1 MAIRRLALSVS
12 RHCGVQKLFRWW
24 SRGPRVLFY
33 HGVEEKILDPALQG
47 LQLPVAAFER
57 QIAFLRSNREVV
69 PIDYVYE
76 CLTGRRRLDPRCVV
90 LTFDDGYKNN
100 LRIVA
105 PLLNAWKLPFTI
117 FVSTRHI
124 SEGHRFPGYY
134 IGTAILFTKS
144 KSIHLRSIGRIF
156 KLTTRAERLSAR
168 AAVVAAA
175 KKAPQPQVEK
185 IVAECKELLSSANW
199 AELDATFYS
208 EEPMNWEDV
217 RQVHEMGATIGSH
230 CHDHCI
236 LHSNQQEDEV
246 YRQLNESKSMIENN
260 VGVSGYVAYPNGKA
274 EDISSVAYSAARSTG
289 FCAGFTS
296 IPGEINS
303 TSDRFFAPR
312 IFAVPDFEEFCY
324 LLNQTRVQDRT
335 LLMPVRRSDVIHE
348 GSL

>member
-12 RHCGVQKLFRWW
+12 RHCGVQKIFRWW

-33 HGVEEKILDPALQG
+33 HGVEEKILDPALQS
-47 LQLPVAAFER
+47 LHLPVAAFER
-57 QIAFLRSNREVV
+57 QIAFLRSNREIV
-69 PIDYVYE
+69 PIDYVHE
-76 CLTGRRRLDPRCVV
+76 CLTSRRNLDPRCVA

-105 PLLNAWKLPFTI
+105 PLLRAWKLPFTI
-117 FVSTRHI
+117 FVSTKHI

-144 KSIHLRSIGRIF
+144 KSVHLRSIGRSF
-156 KLTTRAERLSAR
+156 RLATQADRLSAR
-168 AAVVAAA
+168 AAVVTAA
-175 KKAPQPQVEK
+175 KKAPQPLVKK

-208 EEPMNWEDV
+208 EEAMNWEDV
-217 RQVHEMGATIGSH
+217 RQVHQMGATIGSH

-236 LHSNQQEDEV
+236 LHSSQQEDEV
-246 YRQLNESKSMIENN
+246 YRQLNESKSRIENN
-260 VGVSGYVAYPNGKA
+260 VGVCSYIAYPNGKA
-274 EDISSVAYSAARSTG
+274 EDVSSVAYRATRSTG

-335 LLMPVRRSDVIHE
+335 LLMPVRGPDVTQE
-348 GSL
+348 GTV

>member
-1 MAIRRLALSVS
+1 M
-12 RHCGVQKLFRWW
+12 QKLFRRW

-33 HGVEEKILDPALQG
+33 HGVEETILDPRLQS
-47 LQLPVAAFER
+47 LHLPVAAFER

-69 PIDYVYE
+69 PIDYVHE
-76 CLTGRRRLDPRCVV
+76 CLTSRRSLDPRCVA

-134 IGTAILFTKS
+134 MGTSILFTKR
-144 KSIHLRSIGRIF
+144 KSIYLRSIGRSF
-156 KLTTRAERLSAR
+156 QLTTQADRLSAR

-175 KKAPQPQVEK
+175 KKAPQPLVQK
-185 IVAECKELLSSANW
+185 LVAECKELLSPANW
-199 AELDATFYS
+199 AELDATFSS

-217 RQVHEMGATIGSH
+217 RQVGQMGATIGSH

-236 LHSNQQEDEV
+236 LHSRQQEDEV
-246 YRQLNESKSMIENN
+246 HRQLNESKSKIENN
-260 VGVSGYVAYPNGKA
+260 VGVCRYIAYPNGKA
-274 EDISSVAYSAARSTG
+274 EDVSRVAYCAARSTG

-296 IPGEINS
+296 IPGEIHS

-335 LLMPVRRSDVIHE
+335 LLMPLGSPDVIQE